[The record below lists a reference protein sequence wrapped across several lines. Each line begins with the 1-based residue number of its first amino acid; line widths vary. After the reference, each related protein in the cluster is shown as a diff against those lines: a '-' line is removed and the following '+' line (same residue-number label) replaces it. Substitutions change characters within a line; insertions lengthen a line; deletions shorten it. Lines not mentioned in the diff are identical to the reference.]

1 MSANPLQN
9 QGTLNRIRASV
20 EFALFPQLNITSSFL
35 AKAGISMRLT
45 GESVEYL
52 PTMTGAVTSPNAYL
66 MIEAE
71 CHIVK
76 STALSDAFKIQ
87 MELQSTLGNCTI
99 TPDTAALGVYQILN
113 SSISSIPDVNFAG
126 ESPDYTVIIR
136 GYYLVNSTL
145 FNLN

>member
-1 MSANPLQN
+1 MASNPLVD

-20 EFALFPQLNITSSFL
+20 EFTDFPELNVTSSYL

-71 CHIVK
+71 CHIAK
-76 STALSDAFKIQ
+76 STPLSDAFKTQ
-87 MELQSTLGNCTI
+87 MEAKSTLGNCTI
-99 TPDTAALGVYQILN
+99 TPDTSALGVYQVLN
-113 SSISSIPDVNFAG
+113 CSISSVPDVNFAG
-126 ESPDYTVIIR
+126 DSPDYTVIIR
-136 GYYLVNSTL
+136 GYYLVNAFL
-145 FNLN
+145 FDLN